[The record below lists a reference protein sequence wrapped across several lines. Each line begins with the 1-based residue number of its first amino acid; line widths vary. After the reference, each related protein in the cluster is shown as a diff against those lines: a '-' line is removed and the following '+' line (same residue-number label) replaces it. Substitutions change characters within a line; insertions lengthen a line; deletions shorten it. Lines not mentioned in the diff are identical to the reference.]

1 MGVLRRIAGVA
12 TTLAGVAVLLLLLLA
27 GVPLMLVLLVG
38 WPLPHTL
45 PNWSQITLAFQTQ
58 GIDSGALLH
67 ILACALWVL
76 WAYLMLGMAVELVAT
91 LRGVQGRR
99 RPWVAP
105 GQRLAALL
113 VSVVMFGIALMSRPA
128 APARPASLAAALAP
142 VQHSA
147 VLAAPHDAL
156 TDLIDHRALQSD
168 SPAPVATPAGGVGS
182 LTGQAAPEQEVT
194 VVPGDTLW
202 AIAGE
207 EYQHPTEWAR
217 IWEANEG
224 QTEDDGR
231 VFTDPH
237 WIYPG
242 WELEVP
248 GVGGAVETAPVSTPA
263 TPVPA
268 PVPQTPAPSSA
279 AAPAVSAPTPVP
291 TASPTP
297 TRAPTPAPA
306 VAPAPAL
313 PPSSAAGPPHSK
325 HPAVDAPV
333 SLAEGGTVGV
343 LTAAAI
349 CGLLL
354 AAQRYERWRRRPGDP
369 GGSRVAVLAR
379 RPSIGR
385 IRATVA
391 TARGWSH
398 DQGDE
403 GALAAATS
411 LDERLEAVEAVQG
424 RIVLGR
430 CGGDGSDAV
439 VEIDQLHRLILTG
452 PGADGAARAMVVS
465 FLAHHPWEMAQAVVG
480 QDSPPALVPAPE
492 GTPGLACLS
501 VDSLLER
508 LEAEIRYQR
517 GILERDHLTE
527 WRQRAG
533 SPDPLPALLAVL
545 RAEDVTA
552 AQLERLASA
561 IDSAR
566 GLAIAVVVVGA
577 LVASWGDQVEVDAA
591 GGVDALSAA
600 VLSGART
607 LHTLS
612 EGEAAELLAVVAGG
626 RGPDLVPEITAAEE
640 ESFAILPEAGDAE
653 LAGDRSPAVP
663 APSTEGPAATL
674 TIPPALEV
682 RRLDIRVYGRVRVLV
697 EGREVLRALPGAG
710 RQVLALLAVRGG
722 LTEEEGIHALGAGS
736 PDQLWKS
743 RFVRGTRG
751 TRPALREALGDRTID
766 PIPCVGGV
774 FRLNADVIGSDYGR
788 LVAGRDAAR
797 RSTDAKHRLAVLTR
811 AADGIRG
818 EPFAGADYNW
828 LVEDQEHVR
837 SLAIDTLSTVAQLY
851 ADAGELDAA
860 IETLDQALS
869 IDPDPV
875 ERLFQKQILWQYRL
889 GRKEAARELY
899 RRLTHELSERCD
911 RVPSEETEAL
921 MESLGASP
929 HVVAR

>member
-1 MGVLRRIAGVA
+1 MGVLRRIAGAA
-12 TTLAGVAVLLLLLLA
+12 TTLAGVAVLLLLIA
-27 GVPLMLVLLVG
+27 GIPLMLVLLVG

-45 PNWSQITLAFQTQ
+45 PSWSQITLAFQTQ
-58 GIDSGALLH
+58 GIDDGALLH

-91 LRGVQGRR
+91 LRGVRGRR

-142 VQHSA
+142 VQQSA

-156 TDLIDHRALQSD
+156 TDLIDHRALQPD
-168 SPAPVATPAGGVGS
+168 SPAPVATPAGVVGS

-207 EYQHPTEWAR
+207 EYQNPTEWPR

-237 WIYPG
+237 WIFPG
-242 WELEVP
+242 WDLEVP
-248 GVGGAVETAPVSTPA
+248 GPGGVVETAPVSTP
-263 TPVPA
+263 TTTVPA
-268 PVPQTPAPSSA
+268 PASAVPTPSSA

-297 TRAPTPAPA
+297 TPAPTPAPA

-313 PPSSAAGPPHSK
+313 PPSSAAGPPHSE

-385 IRATVA
+385 IRAAVA
-391 TARGWSH
+391 TARGFARDH
-398 DQGDE
+398 GDE
-403 GALAAATS
+403 GAPAAVTT
-411 LDERLEAVEAVQG
+411 LEGRLEAVGAVPG
-424 RIVLGR
+424 RIVLGW

-439 VEIDQLHRLILTG
+439 VEIDQLHRVILTG
-452 PGADGAARAMVVS
+452 PGAEAAARAMVVS

-492 GTPGLACLS
+492 GTPGLVCLS
-501 VDSLLER
+501 VDSLLDR

-533 SPDPLPALLAVL
+533 SPDPLPALLAVI
-545 RAEDVTA
+545 RAEDVRP
-552 AQLERLASA
+552 AQLERLGSA
-561 IDSAR
+561 VDSAR

-577 LVASWGDQVEVDAA
+577 LVASWGDQIEVDAT
-591 GGVDALSAA
+591 GGVDAISAA
-600 VLSGART
+600 VLSGARA

-612 EGEAAELLAVVAGG
+612 AGEAAELLTVVAGG

-640 ESFAILPEAGDAE
+640 ESLAILPEAVDAE
-653 LAGDRSPAVP
+653 LADDRAADVP
-663 APSTEGPAATL
+663 VPSTAGPAAMV
-674 TIPPALEV
+674 TIAPDLEV
-682 RRLDIRVYGRVRVLV
+682 RRLDIRIYGRVRVLV
-697 EGREVLRALPGAG
+697 DGREVLRALPEAG

-736 PDQLWKS
+736 PDQVWKS

-751 TRPALREALGDRTID
+751 TRPVLREALGDRTID

-788 LVAGRDAAR
+788 LVAGRDAAK
-797 RSTDAKHRLAVLTR
+797 RSADAEQRLAVLTR
-811 AADGIRG
+811 AAHGIRG

-837 SLAIDTLSTVAQLY
+837 SLAIDTLSTVAQFH

-921 MESLGASP
+921 MESLGSTP

>member
-1 MGVLRRIAGVA
+1 MTMGVLRRVAGAA
-12 TTLAGVAVLLLLLLA
+12 TTLAGVAILLLLIV
-27 GVPLMLVLLVG
+27 GIPLMLVLLVG
-38 WPLPHTL
+38 WPLPHTV
-45 PNWSQITLAFQTQ
+45 PSWSQITLAFQTQ
-58 GIDSGALLH
+58 GIDDGVLLH

-76 WAYLMLGMAVELVAT
+76 WAYLMVGMVVELVAI

-113 VSVVMFGIALMSRPA
+113 VSVVMLGIALMTRPTT
-128 APARPASLAAALAP
+128 PTRPASLAAALAP
-142 VQHSA
+142 VQHSE
-147 VLAAPHDAL
+147 VGGAPHNAL
-156 TDLIDHRALQSD
+156 ADLIDHTALQPD
-168 SPAPVATPAGGVGS
+168 APAPVPAPAGVVGS
-182 LTGQAAPEQEVT
+182 PTGEAAPEQEVT

-202 AIAGE
+202 GIAGE
-207 EYQHPTEWAR
+207 KYQNPTEWPR

-248 GVGGAVETAPVSTPA
+248 GVGAAVETAPAATPP

-268 PVPQTPAPSSA
+268 PPSPTTSPA
-279 AAPAVSAPTPVP
+279 AAPAVSAPTPAP
-291 TASPTP
+291 TASPSPPPAATS
-297 TRAPTPAPA
+297 APA
-306 VAPAPAL
+306 VAPAVL
-313 PPSSAAGPPHSK
+313 PPSSAARSPHPE
-325 HPAVDAPV
+325 HPAINAPV

-354 AAQRYERWRRRPGDP
+354 AAQRYERWRRRPGDSD
-369 GGSRVAVLAR
+369 GSRVAVLAR

-385 IRATVA
+385 IRAAVA
-391 TARGWSH
+391 TVRGWSR
-398 DQGDE
+398 DQDEE
-403 GALAAATS
+403 GAPAAVTS
-411 LDERLEAVEAVQG
+411 LEGRLEAVGAVPG
-424 RIVLGR
+424 RMILGR
-430 CGGDGSDAV
+430 RGGDGSDAV

-452 PGADGAARAMVVS
+452 PGAEGAARAMVVS
-465 FLAHHPWEMAQAVVG
+465 FLAHHPWEMAQAIVG
-480 QDSPPALVPAPE
+480 QESSPALVPAPE
-492 GTPGLACLS
+492 GTPGFGCLG

-533 SPDPLPALLAVL
+533 SSDPLPALLAVL
-545 RAEDVTA
+545 RAEHVTP
-552 AQLERLASA
+552 AQQERLTSA
-561 IDSAR
+561 VDSAR

-591 GGVDALSAA
+591 GGVDAISAA

-612 EGEAAELLAVVAGG
+612 QGEAAELVAVLAGG
-626 RGPDLVPEITAAEE
+626 RGPDLVPEITKAEE
-640 ESFAILPEAGDAE
+640 QSLTIPPEAGDAK
-653 LAGDRSPAVP
+653 LASDSIPAGH
-663 APSTEGPAATL
+663 APSTESPVATL

-697 EGREVLRALPGAG
+697 DGTEVLRALPEAG
-710 RQVLALLAVRGG
+710 RQILALLAVRGG
-722 LTEEEGIHALGAGS
+722 FTEEEGVHALGAGS

-751 TRPALREALGDRTID
+751 TRPALREALGDRSID

-774 FRLNADVIGSDYGR
+774 FRLNEGVIGSDYGR
-788 LVAGRDAAR
+788 LAAGRDAAR
-797 RSTDAKHRLAVLTR
+797 RITDPEHRLAVLTR
-811 AADGIRG
+811 AAEGIRG

-837 SLAIDTLSTVAQLY
+837 SLAIDTLSTAAQLY

-860 IETLDQALS
+860 IETIDQALS

-899 RRLTHELSERCD
+899 GRLTHELSERCD
-911 RVPSEETEAL
+911 RSPSEETEAL
-921 MESLGASP
+921 MESLGSTP
-929 HVVAR
+929 HVVAT

>member
-1 MGVLRRIAGVA
+1 MGVLRRVAGA
-12 TTLAGVAVLLLLLLA
+12 ASTLAGVAILLLLIV
-27 GVPLMLVLLVG
+27 GIPLMLVLLVG

-45 PNWSQITLAFQTQ
+45 PSWSQITLAFQTQ
-58 GIDSGALLH
+58 GIDGGVLLH

-76 WAYLMLGMAVELVAT
+76 WAYLMLGTVIELVAI

-113 VSVVMFGIALMSRPA
+113 VSVVMVGIALMTRPTTS
-128 APARPASLAAALAP
+128 ARPASLAAALAP

-147 VLAAPHDAL
+147 LLATPHDAL
-156 TDLIDHRALQSD
+156 ADLIDQRLLEPD
-168 SPAPVATPAGGVGS
+168 SPGPVPAPAGAVGS
-182 LTGQAAPEQEVT
+182 PTGEAVSEEEVT

-202 AIAGE
+202 GIAGE
-207 EYQHPTEWAR
+207 EYQNPTEWPR

-231 VFTDPH
+231 IFTDQH

-248 GVGGAVETAPVSTPA
+248 GVGAAVETAPVSTPP
-263 TPVPA
+263 TPVP
-268 PVPQTPAPSSA
+268 PPPAPTMSPA
-279 AAPAVSAPTPVP
+279 AAPAVSAPNPAP
-291 TASPTP
+291 TASPSPPPAATS
-297 TRAPTPAPA
+297 APPVAPA
-306 VAPAPAL
+306 VL
-313 PPSSAAGPPHSK
+313 PPSSATRSPHPE
-325 HPAVDAPV
+325 HPAIDAPV
-333 SLAEGGTVGV
+333 SLTEGGTVGV

-369 GGSRVAVLAR
+369 GGSRVAILAR
-379 RPSIGR
+379 RPSMGR
-385 IRATVA
+385 IRAAVA
-391 TARGWSH
+391 TSRGWSR
-398 DQGDE
+398 DQSEE
-403 GALAAATS
+403 GAPAAVTS
-411 LDERLEAVEAVQG
+411 LAGRLEAVGAVPG

-430 CGGDGSDAV
+430 RGGKGSDAV

-452 PGADGAARAMVVS
+452 SGAEGAARAMVVS
-465 FLAHHPWEMAQAVVG
+465 FLAHHPWEMAHAVVG

-492 GTPGLACLS
+492 GTPGFGCQS
-501 VDSLLER
+501 VDSVLDR

-527 WRQRAG
+527 WRQRAE
-533 SPDPLPALLAVL
+533 SSDPLPALLAVL
-545 RAEDVTA
+545 RAEHVTP
-552 AQLERLASA
+552 AQQDRLASA
-561 IDSAR
+561 VDSAR

-577 LVASWGDQVEVDAA
+577 LVASWGDQVEVDAG
-591 GGVDALSAA
+591 GGVDATSGA

-612 EGEAAELLAVVAGG
+612 QGEAAELLAVVAGG
-626 RGPDLVPEITAAEE
+626 RGPDLVPEITDAEE
-640 ESFAILPEAGDAE
+640 ETLTLLPEAGDAE
-653 LAGDRSPAVP
+653 LANDSVSAGH
-663 APSTEGPAATL
+663 APSAAGPVAAL
-674 TIPPALEV
+674 TIPPALQA
-682 RRLDIRVYGRVRVLV
+682 RRLDIRVYGRLRVLV
-697 EGREVLRALPGAG
+697 DGTEVLRALPDAG
-710 RQVLALLAVRGG
+710 RQILALLAVRGG
-722 LTEEEGIHALGAGS
+722 LTEEEGVHALGAGS

-751 TRPALREALGDRTID
+751 TRPALREALGDRSID

-774 FRLNADVIGSDYGR
+774 FRLNGDVIGSDYGR
-788 LVAGRDAAR
+788 LAAGRDAAR
-797 RSTDAKHRLAVLTR
+797 RITDPEHRLAVLTR

-860 IETLDQALS
+860 IDTLDQALS

-899 RRLTHELSERCD
+899 GRLARELSERCD
-911 RVPSEETEAL
+911 RLPSEETEAL
-921 MESLGASP
+921 MESLGSAP

>member
-1 MGVLRRIAGVA
+1 MVVLRRIAGAA
-12 TTLAGVAVLLLLLLA
+12 TTLAGAAVLLLLIA

-38 WPLPHTL
+38 WPLPHAL
-45 PNWSQITLAFQTQ
+45 SSWSQITLAFQTQ
-58 GIDSGALLH
+58 GIDDGVLLH

-76 WAYLMLGMAVELVAT
+76 WAYLMLGMLIELVAI
-91 LRGVQGRR
+91 LRGVEGRR
-99 RPWVAP
+99 RRWLAP
-105 GQRLAALL
+105 GQRLTALL

-142 VQHSA
+142 VQHST
-147 VLAAPHDAL
+147 VLAAPHDTLA
-156 TDLIDHRALQSD
+156 DLIDHGSLQPG
-168 SPAPVATPAGGVGS
+168 SPAPVASTAGVVGS

-194 VVPGDTLW
+194 VIPGNTLW

-207 EYQHPTEWAR
+207 EYQDPTEWPR

-248 GVGGAVETAPVSTPA
+248 GVGGAVETAPVCTP
-263 TPVPA
+263 TMPVPA
-268 PVPQTPAPSSA
+268 PAPPGPTPSSVA
-279 AAPAVSAPTPVP
+279 VPAVSAPTPVP
-291 TASPTP
+291 TGSPTLTP
-297 TRAPTPAPA
+297 APTPGPA

-313 PPSSAAGPPHSK
+313 PRSSAAGPPHSE
-325 HPAVDAPV
+325 HPAIDASV

-379 RPSIGR
+379 CPSIGR
-385 IRATVA
+385 IRAAVA

-398 DQGDE
+398 DQGEE
-403 GALAAATS
+403 GAPAAAAS
-411 LDERLEAVEAVQG
+411 LEERLGAVRAVPG
-424 RIVLGR
+424 RIVLGW

-439 VEIDQLHRLILTG
+439 VDIDQLHRLILSG
-452 PGADGAARAMVVS
+452 PGAEAAARAMVVS

-480 QDSPPALVPAPE
+480 QDSPPALLPAPE
-492 GTPGLACLS
+492 GTPGLGCLS
-501 VDSLLER
+501 VDSLLDR
-508 LEAEIRYQR
+508 LEAEIRYQQ

-591 GGVDALSAA
+591 GGVDAISAA

-653 LAGDRSPAVP
+653 LADDRSPAVP
-663 APSTEGPAATL
+663 VPSTAGPVATL
-674 TIPPALEV
+674 TIPLALEV
-682 RRLDIRVYGRVRVLV
+682 RRLDIRVYGRVRVLLD
-697 EGREVLRALPGAG
+697 GREVLRALPEAG

-736 PDQLWKS
+736 PDQVWKS

-751 TRPALREALGDRTID
+751 TRPALREALGDRSID

-788 LVAGRDAAR
+788 LVAGRDAAK
-797 RSTDAKHRLAVLTR
+797 RSTDAGHRLAVLTR

-899 RRLTHELSERCD
+899 GRLAHELSERCD

-921 MESLGASP
+921 MESLGQMP
-929 HVVAR
+929 HVVAQ